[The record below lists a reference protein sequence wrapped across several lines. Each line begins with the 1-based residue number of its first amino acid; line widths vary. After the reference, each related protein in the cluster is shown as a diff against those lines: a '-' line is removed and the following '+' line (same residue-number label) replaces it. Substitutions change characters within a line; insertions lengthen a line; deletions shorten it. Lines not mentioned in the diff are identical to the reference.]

1 MDRSHYQSIARF
13 GLTQWVFLFL
23 LVALF
28 SAMLY
33 FPLGPAPAPSSA
45 ACHTRGAGAPPAAAP
60 ASDAGLPLSQSPRR
74 ARELLR
80 DALLE
85 SLNLIAAATDN
96 RMGHTGNER
105 EQTLQLWAAVDAHTP
120 AAGTFCEVGVNVG
133 HSAAIFLTASSA
145 SSFLAFD
152 CGGKPSVYDGFRLL
166 QRVFAPASFE
176 FVEGNSVAQLP
187 AYAKAHPATT
197 CDVMHIDGAHDGP
210 FPAADFDNM
219 RRFARRDGRTFV
231 VFDDCNC
238 ATEWCIAP
246 LAVFKK
252 AVAEGLIEELAGG
265 ASYLTVPGGQKGSC
279 MGWLKARNE
288 APVGAIPTHILDQRN
303 GNQIPIGPS
312 CS

>member
-1 MDRSHYQSIARF
+1 MDRQVGRF
-13 GLTQWVFLFL
+13 GLAQWVFLFL
-23 LVALF
+23 LLALF

-33 FPLGPAPAPSSA
+33 FPLAPPPQPPPPAPA
-45 ACHTRGAGAPPAAAP
+45 ACARAAPPAPPPGAAE
-60 ASDAGLPLSQSPRR
+60 AAGLPLHLNPRR

-80 DALLE
+80 DATLE
-85 SLNLIAAATDN
+85 ALNLVAAATDN

-105 EQTLQLWAAVDAHTP
+105 EQTLQLWGAVDAH
-120 AAGTFCEVGVNVG
+120 AQGAGTFCEVGVNVG

-145 SSFLAFD
+145 TSFLAFD
-152 CGGKPSVYDGFRLL
+152 CGGKPSVADGFRLL

-176 FVEGNSVAQLP
+176 FVEGNSVSQLP
-187 AYAKAHPATT
+187 RYAAAHPDTV

-252 AVAEGLIEELAGG
+252 AVAEGLIEELPGG
-265 ASYLTVPGGQKGSC
+265 ASYLAVPGGQKGSC
-279 MGWLKARNE
+279 MGWLRKRNE
-288 APVGAIPTHILDQRN
+288 APVGAIPTSIVDQRN
-303 GNQIPIGPS
+303 GNSIPIGLT
-312 CS
+312 C